1 MFIEED
7 KYGLTEVMI
16 SLNPYLVNVNIVKHD
31 LFYESHKMSSPQAQP
46 ERIDPKEYPGGDK
59 IEGVWHACAA
69 SGLRTVVLIPDFALS
84 PLSEDPFPATTLLLS
99 FAPPLVLT
107 SVLLSVTAKVVPAK
121 D

>member
-1 MFIEED
+1 
-7 KYGLTEVMI
+7 
-16 SLNPYLVNVNIVKHD
+16 
-31 LFYESHKMSSPQAQP
+31 MSSPQAQP

-84 PLSEDPFPATTLLLS
+84 PLSEDAELALLQHCWYS

-107 SVLLSVTAKVVPAK
+107 SVLLLSVTAKVVLARKIDTISMPRNAICHGYYNGFHLYQ
-121 D
+121 

>member
-1 MFIEED
+1 
-7 KYGLTEVMI
+7 
-16 SLNPYLVNVNIVKHD
+16 
-31 LFYESHKMSSPQAQP
+31 MSSPQAQP

-99 FAPPLVLT
+99 FAPPLVPT
-107 SVLLSVTAKVVPAK
+107 SVLLSVTAKVVLAERLIPSACRK
-121 D
+121 CCCHGYYNGFHLYQ

>member
-1 MFIEED
+1 
-7 KYGLTEVMI
+7 
-16 SLNPYLVNVNIVKHD
+16 
-31 LFYESHKMSSPQAQP
+31 MSSPQAQP

-107 SVLLSVTAKVVPAK
+107 SVLLSVTAKVVLAAK
-121 D
+121 IDTISMPQMLLSWLLQWFSFVSIR